1 MAPPVELVSFIL
13 AELWAYPF
21 TTEERINVYR
31 TCNLISKQW
40 SAIFKDVNSVH
51 AWIPFSFDKAHLY
64 TVRSMHIISNPM
76 LCRTITFT
84 VEYVVMPQLLIWYMT
99 CGATVEA
106 NKRVESALRRIFCDP
121 NRPRSATHI
130 YVNYLDDLQLHT
142 PSFWI
147 PPQITHLTI
156 VYHYRRWVPRSFRK
170 ESFTFHCVCERLAV
184 DRRVSHLTV
193 MGAIPAIVKRL
204 IAPRDEWRHLV
215 SLTTDLDETSVSASS
230 QTSVVCKR
238 YDIPF
243 QDVGNDYALHV
254 MFGDRSFW
262 LYRPYH
268 GRLPLVS
275 LSFILII
282 KCNRFSAA
290 T

>member
-1 MAPPVELVSFIL
+1 MAPPVELVSLIL

-64 TVRSMHIISNPM
+64 TVR
-76 LCRTITFT
+76 
-84 VEYVVMPQLLIWYMT
+84 YVVMPQLLIWS
-99 CGATVEA
+99 
-106 NKRVESALRRIFCDP
+106 NKGVESALRRIFCDP
-121 NRPRSATHI
+121 NAPRSATHI
-130 YVNYLDDLQLHT
+130 YINYLDDLQLHT

-156 VYHYRRWVPRSFRK
+156 VYHYRRWVPRSFRD
-170 ESFTFHCVCERLAV
+170 ESFTFHCGCERLAV

-193 MGAIPAIVKRL
+193 MGAIPVIVKRL
-204 IAPRDEWRHLV
+204 IAPRDEWRHLI
-215 SLTTDLDETSVSASS
+215 SLTTDLNEAFVSASS
-230 QTSVVCKR
+230 QTSVICKR
-238 YDIPF
+238 YGIPF
-243 QDVGNDYALHV
+243 QDVEVDYALHV

-268 GRLPLVS
+268 GRFLR
-275 LSFILII
+275 LSY
-282 KCNRFSAA
+282 NRFSVAS
-290 T
+290 

>member
-13 AELWAYPF
+13 AELWAYPYL
-21 TTEERINVYR
+21 TEERINVYR

-40 SAIFKDVNSVH
+40 SAIFKDT
-51 AWIPFSFDKAHLY
+51 HLY

-76 LCRTITFT
+76 LCRTITVT

-106 NKRVESALRRIFCDP
+106 NKGVESALRRIFCDP

-156 VYHYRRWVPRSFRK
+156 VPPHFRK
-170 ESFTFHCVCERLAV
+170 GFTVRCVCERLAV

-193 MGAIPAIVKRL
+193 MGAIPVIVKRL
-204 IAPRDEWRHLV
+204 IAPRDEWQHLV
-215 SLTTDLDETSVSASS
+215 SLTTDLDEALVSASS
-230 QTSVVCKR
+230 QTSVICKR

-268 GRLPLVS
+268 GRLQR
-275 LSFILII
+275 LS
-282 KCNRFSAA
+282 CNRFSVA